1 MNLIYEIHPAVCV
14 KIGILGDSSIFPT
27 ARALKYQSQGKMF
40 AIDPWVSEDNMFL
53 EFKLM
58 LHGFQLFDMCQIM
71 RMTSA
76 KASFSFE
83 NASIDILH
91 IDGSPSEALNNIKA
105 YLPKVKPG
113 GYIWLNNAHWASI
126 QPALQ
131 YLAEHCT
138 LDLIRSTTEC
148 FLYEKN

>member
-1 MNLIYEIHPAVCV
+1 
-14 KIGILGDSSIFPT
+14 
-27 ARALKYQSQGKMF
+27 
-40 AIDPWVSEDNMFL
+40 
-53 EFKLM
+53 M
-58 LHGFQLFDMCQIM
+58 LHGYQLFDICQIM
-71 RMTSA
+71 RMTSER
-76 KASFSFE
+76 ASFFFE

-91 IDGSPSEALNNIKA
+91 IDGNPRETLNDVKM

-113 GYIWLNNAHWASI
+113 GYIWLNNAQGASI

-138 LDLIRSTTEC
+138 LDPMRSTTEC